1 MKYKT
6 IFLGLSIA
14 SITALTPVK
23 SASNQLP
30 TDLRLAQNPC
40 DERNL
45 VTQSQMNDC
54 AVWQYRQADQKLN
67 QVYQQL
73 RPQLSGSRQELLIDA
88 QLAWIAF
95 KDKKCEFE
103 RNSIRGGLGSMGPVI
118 TYGCLQNIT
127 EERSADLES
136 YSRGQIPQPNSRNYQ
151 EADRQLN
158 LVYQRAISQ
167 VTPELLRA
175 AQLAWIDFRD
185 ANCAFEGSQSST
197 DKTLCLTRM
206 TEKRTQELSKLVR

>member
-6 IFLGLSIA
+6 FFLGLSIA

-45 VTQSQMNDC
+45 VTQTQMNNC
-54 AVWQYRQADQKLN
+54 AVWQYRQADEKLN

-73 RPQLSGSRQELLIDA
+73 RPRLSGSRQELLIDA

-103 RNSIRGGLGSMGPVI
+103 GNSIGGGSMAPVI
-118 TYGCLQNIT
+118 IYGCLQNIT

-136 YSRGQIPQPNSRNYQ
+136 YSRGQITQPNSSNYQ

-158 LVYQRAISQ
+158 LVYQLVRSQ
-167 VTPELLRA
+167 ITQEPLRA

-206 TEKRTQELSKLVR
+206 TEKRTQELSGLAR